1 MNISNE
7 IIRITINSVIV
18 VIPALVR
25 TEFFIGTA
33 ANFFAAIETFLFHST
48 LSFDKDIKNTNAVY
62 EFDLDI
68 KNTNDV
74 YKSDRDI

>member
-48 LSFDKDIKNTNAVY
+48 LSFDKDIKNTNYTY
-62 EFDLDI
+62 EFDIEII
-68 KNTNDV
+68 KRFQTVRND
-74 YKSDRDI
+74 YK